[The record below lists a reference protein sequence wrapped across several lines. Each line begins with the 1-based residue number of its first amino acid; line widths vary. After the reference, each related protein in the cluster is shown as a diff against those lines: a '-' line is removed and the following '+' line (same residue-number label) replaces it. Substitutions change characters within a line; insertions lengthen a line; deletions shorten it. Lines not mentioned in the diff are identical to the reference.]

1 MQDRRPTA
9 ILADDH
15 AIVRAGLRASI
26 ENPALVPPD
35 GVATL
40 AEVTN
45 GVEAIAATRQ
55 FRPDLL
61 FLDVSMPHAGGA
73 EVLVEARRWS
83 PDTRVIVFTGV
94 TTLGKIAELIQLGVD
109 GLFSKAGDPVALCR
123 EIPTILDGQRHIAP
137 QFEAALSEEPRQSS
151 VTARERQILNL
162 IVAGQSNKEIS
173 AVLGISIKTVDRHR
187 TSLMAKLGVHSA
199 AQLIAYALREGL
211 IDPRGD
217 V

>member
-15 AIVRAGLRASI
+15 AIVRAGLRAAL
-26 ENPALVPPD
+26 ENPGFVPPS
-35 GVATL
+35 GVETL
-40 AEVTN
+40 AEVEN
-45 GVEAIAATRQ
+45 GIEAIAATRQ
-55 FRPDLL
+55 HRPDLL
-61 FLDVSMPHAGGA
+61 FLDISMPHAGGA

-83 PDTRVIVFTGV
+83 PDTRVVVFTGM
-94 TTLGKIAELIQLGVD
+94 TAMGKISELIQLGVD
-109 GLFSKAGDPVALCR
+109 GLFSKAGDPGALCKQV
-123 EIPTILDGQRHIAP
+123 PAILDGQRHIAP
-137 QFEAALSEEPRQSS
+137 EFEAALSEEPRQSS

-162 IVAGQSNKEIS
+162 IVGGKSNKEIS
-173 AVLGISIKTVDRHR
+173 ATLGISIKTVDRHR
-187 TSLMAKLGVHSA
+187 TSLMAKLEVHSA